1 MPESVNVGV
10 GPIKAAVEK
19 FGART
24 PIGSA
29 LRSAEWARMPLA
41 FRERS
46 FFSAGVENVRA
57 LQTMHRE
64 LAADLAMERDESG
77 GWRDRSTFIAKTRS
91 MVAGLRNEAG
101 GLRSDLGDF
110 NGPVGDPRSL
120 TDLASRARA
129 GLIYD
134 MAVKSSAGYARW
146 VTDND
151 PDILDAFPAQELIR
165 ITPRLNPRDW
175 QARWKDNGGRLVDGG
190 RMVALKTDS
199 IWTKIS
205 AFGTPWPPF
214 DYGSGMGL
222 QDLDRDEAEALGL
235 LRKGDIIQPTQA
247 EDFNASL
254 QASTEGLTSMFTDSL
269 RLIFGDK
276 IEIKAA
282 GIRWI
287 GTKGG
292 TP

>member
-1 MPESVNVGV
+1 MDTADPAVDMRRIAEEEGIRTAGPGEEGTIRDIRSVGRLNL
-10 GPIKAAVEK
+10 I
-19 FGART
+19 
-24 PIGSA
+24 
-29 LRSAEWARMPLA
+29 WDM
-41 FRERS
+41 
-46 FFSAGVENVRA
+46 
-57 LQTMHRE
+57 QTRQAQE
-64 LAADLAMERDESG
+64 
-77 GWRDRSTFIAKTRS
+77 F
-91 MVAGLRNEAG
+91 
-101 GLRSDLGDF
+101 
-110 NGPVGDPRSL
+110 
-120 TDLASRARA
+120 
-129 GLIYD
+129 
-134 MAVKSSAGYARW
+134 ARW
-146 VTDND
+146 KMDND
-151 PDILDAFPAQELIR
+151 ADVLDAYPAQELIR
-165 ITPRLNPRDW
+165 EETRRVPRDW
-175 QARWKDNGGRLVDGG
+175 ETIWTAKGGRLLDG